1 MVGKP
6 GRSGT
11 NKGAEKPFRDAL
23 RLAINEAQD
32 DKKRLRLVAEKLIER
47 AETGDVQAIKEIA
60 DRLDGKSV
68 QQSEHG
74 GLDGGPIRH
83 TFEWLTTD
91 QPSES

>member
-1 MVGKP
+1 MSRGRPVG
-6 GRSGT
+6 ST
-11 NKGAEKPFRDAL
+11 AEKPFRDML
-23 RLAINEAQD
+23 RLVINDAKD
-32 DKKRLRLVAEKLIER
+32 DKKRLRKIAESLASK
-47 AETGDVQAIKEIA
+47 AEDGDIQAIKEIA
-60 DRLDGKSV
+60 DRLDGKAV